1 MPQHFT
7 LAQSNALLPLIRAIA
22 REIVERRQQRRR
34 IRRMLTELRESGSPE
49 GMDMA
54 IRDLEDR
61 MDELDGAIADACHEL
76 VELGVRVLR
85 IQPLTVHIPGTTR
98 TEEIVFCW
106 QEGEDTIQ
114 HGHLMGEEDDPR
126 RPLRIRTTKG
136 FFA

>member
-49 GMDMA
+49 GMSMA
-54 IRDLEDR
+54 IRELEDR
-61 MDELDGAIADACHEL
+61 LDELDAGIADACREL
-76 VELGVRVLR
+76 VDLGVRVLR
-85 IQPLTVHIPGTTR
+85 INPLTVHIPGTTR

-106 QEGEDTIQ
+106 QEGEDTIR
-114 HGHLMGEEDDPR
+114 HGHHVGEEEDPR
-126 RPLRIRTTKG
+126 RPLRIRKAKG